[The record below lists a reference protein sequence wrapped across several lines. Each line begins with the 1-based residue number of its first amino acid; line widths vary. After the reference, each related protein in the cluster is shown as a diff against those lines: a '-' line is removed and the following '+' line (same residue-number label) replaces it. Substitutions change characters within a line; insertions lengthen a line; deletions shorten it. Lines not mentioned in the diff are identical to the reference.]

1 MSIREACNLVLQAS
15 QLNNSGSIFILKM
28 GKPIMIIDMINKIFN
43 MMSSQNQKLK
53 IKIIGKFKSEK
64 INEKLSNRPLINTP
78 IKEIGLENEKVL
90 NSTKIKVF
98 LNDLDIYL
106 NKLEEKNIINLLKKF
121 TN

>member
-28 GKPIMIIDMINKIFN
+28 GKPIMIIDIINKIFN

-90 NSTKIKVF
+90 NSIKIKAF

-106 NKLEEKNIINLLKKF
+106 NKLEEKNIINLLRKF